1 MRWILKETQ
10 IVIYR
15 AFVIIIDRV
24 RKNGNKAAKEK
35 HNSRKEKQMKI
46 YHSGNFWGHHKKY
59 ERALHPV
66 VQNRE
71 FVWED
76 VSGFIPAVYTG
87 ADGLVMD
94 LCVRIDRQKVEAFVE
109 KWQEMTKNGS
119 LTEEEQ
125 EQLAGKGR
133 RKSLLEEE
141 IADAYGCDK
150 TQCWY
155 FMRQAYDWEGTQTAY
170 EEGADGELK
179 EHRTRGA
186 QIRDIRSMSVTFRAD
201 W

>member
-125 EQLAGKGR
+125 EQQ
-133 RKSLLEEE
+133 E
-141 IADAYGCDK
+141 
-150 TQCWY
+150 
-155 FMRQAYDWEGTQTAY
+155 AYDWEGTQTTY

-179 EHRTRGA
+179 EHRIRGA

-201 W
+201 R

>member
-1 MRWILKETQ
+1 
-10 IVIYR
+10 
-15 AFVIIIDRV
+15 
-24 RKNGNKAAKEK
+24 
-35 HNSRKEKQMKI
+35 MKV

-125 EQLAGKGR
+125 EQLMRENPYEVHFSVDLEVNGR
-133 RKSLLEEE
+133 MLPHAHGCGCCWNPVILEQQE
-141 IADAYGCDK
+141 
-150 TQCWY
+150 
-155 FMRQAYDWEGTQTAY
+155 AYDWEGTQTVY

-179 EHRTRGA
+179 EHRIRGA
-186 QIRDIRSMSVTFRAD
+186 QIRDIRSMSVNFRAD
-201 W
+201 R